1 VCIRLHNVS
10 LPLSGAEGQV
20 VEVQEAPLLD
30 LAGTLARLGA
40 ASLLFSS
47 VLVQI
52 PQSIQCRIVVDSVST
67 FDPHFDI

>member
-1 VCIRLHNVS
+1 MCIRLHNVS

-20 VEVQEAPLLD
+20 VEEAPLVD

-52 PQSIQCRIVVDSVST
+52 PQSIQCRIVVDSIST
-67 FDPHFDI
+67 FDPPL